1 MGANPGVLRQA
12 LKSITRSFS
21 EGEPGG
27 VRQKPR
33 GWSDRGQGVSQG
45 MPQLLEAGK
54 GKAKTS
60 AFEVQKEPARAP

>member
-1 MGANPGVLRQA
+1 M
-12 LKSITRSFS
+12 
-21 EGEPGG
+21 
-27 VRQKPR
+27 RQKPR
-33 GWSDRGQGVSQG
+33 GWSDRGQGVSRG